1 MTAAIKAA
9 AESPRREE
17 KRAMQHRSNMLKV
30 LCPVEGRNG
39 KTIWI
44 RIGNA
49 FINRDGSTNVYLDAY
64 PTSGK
69 LQIRPFDEHPPSR
82 ERDSGTADPVAAE
95 PRPDELPF

>member
-1 MTAAIKAA
+1 
-9 AESPRREE
+9 
-17 KRAMQHRSNMLKV
+17 MQHRSNMLKV

-69 LQIRPFDEHPPSR
+69 LQIRPFDDHPPSR
-82 ERDSGTADPVAAE
+82 DLDSDRTGGVAPE
-95 PRPDELPF
+95 PKADELPF